1 LETPRGIC
9 HVLFMEKL
17 KLITMDTCHH
27 IFQSPIGPLGIAGND
42 QYISHILF
50 EPPVIENTDQLPDV
64 FRRCLEEL
72 EAYFAGSRQGFG
84 FPMQQSGT
92 DFQQSVWQQLLTIP
106 YGTTISYMQLA
117 RQINNP
123 KSIRA
128 VGSANGSNH
137 LPIVVPCHRVIG
149 SNGALTGFGG
159 GIWRKKWLLEHEWKH
174 KYGTQ
179 QLF

>member
-1 LETPRGIC
+1 
-9 HVLFMEKL
+9 
-17 KLITMDTCHH
+17 
-27 IFQSPIGPLGIAGND
+27 
-42 QYISHILF
+42 
-50 EPPVIENTDQLPDV
+50 
-64 FRRCLEEL
+64 
-72 EAYFAGSRQGFG
+72 
-84 FPMQQSGT
+84 
-92 DFQQSVWQQLLTIP
+92 VWQQLLTIP
-106 YGTTISYMQLA
+106 YGATISYMQLA
-117 RQINNP
+117 KQINNP

-174 KYGTQ
+174 RYGTQ

>member
-1 LETPRGIC
+1 
-9 HVLFMEKL
+9 
-17 KLITMDTCHH
+17 MDTCHH
-27 IFQSPIGPLGIAGND
+27 IFQSPIGPLGLAGND
-42 QYISHILF
+42 QYISNILF
-50 EPPVIENTDQLPDV
+50 EPPVVENTDQLPDV
-64 FRRCLEEL
+64 FLLCLEEL
-72 EAYFAGSRQGFG
+72 EAYFAGSRQGFS
-84 FPMQQSGT
+84 FAMQQTGT

-117 RQINNP
+117 KQINNP

-149 SNGALTGFGG
+149 SNGSLTGFGG

>member
-1 LETPRGIC
+1 
-9 HVLFMEKL
+9 
-17 KLITMDTCHH
+17 MDTCHH
-27 IFQSPIGPLGIAGND
+27 IFQSPIGPLGLAGND
-42 QYISHILF
+42 QYISNILF
-50 EPPVIENTDQLPDV
+50 EPPVIENTDHLPDV
-64 FRRCLEEL
+64 FLQCLQEL
-72 EAYFAGSRQGFG
+72 EAYFAGSREGFS
-84 FPMQQSGT
+84 FAMQQTGT

-106 YGTTISYMQLA
+106 YGATISYMQLA
-117 RQINNP
+117 KQINNP

-149 SNGALTGFGG
+149 SNGSLTGFGG